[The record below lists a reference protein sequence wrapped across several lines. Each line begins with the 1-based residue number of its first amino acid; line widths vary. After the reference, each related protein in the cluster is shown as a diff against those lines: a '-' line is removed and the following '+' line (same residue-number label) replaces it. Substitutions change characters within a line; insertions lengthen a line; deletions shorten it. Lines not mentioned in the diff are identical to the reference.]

1 MAKEINIL
9 YISLSGNTRDF
20 VRRLTDYYQD
30 LGVVVNSINVR
41 EKPDRQKLTAP
52 FVTILP
58 AFLNYGAATTTSP
71 GSANCYWNGPRPLRR
86 NKHDGRTNG
95 STILFLLQQ
104 SS

>member
-58 AFLNYGAATTTSP
+58 AFLNG
-71 GSANCYWNGPRPLRR
+71 GNGR
-86 NKHDGRTNG
+86 DNG
-95 STILFLLQQ
+95 
-104 SS
+104 